1 MAHEKT
7 AVSIDQEILKD
18 IDYLSKTTNVA
29 RSRLFEQGA
38 ILLLEKKKKPA
49 LLRKLNEVYKDNPE
63 KTEQDWLKASSLS
76 HSRLLNKEENK
87 W

>member
-1 MAHEKT
+1 MAHKKT

-18 IDYLSKTTNVA
+18 IDYLSKISNVS

-63 KTEQDWLKASSLS
+63 KTEQDWLEASSLS
-76 HSRLLNKEENK
+76 HSRLLNKEENR